1 MPAATAPLSASA
13 LIALYRSTLQEASA
27 GGAVLMGKLVASA
40 RQALNA
46 REAATRDV
54 RERDVL
60 ADSAKQ
66 LRNCEAEL
74 CKSFPKVLLEAFGR
88 PVVNEKAALKPVAE
102 VNFDQL
108 ELMDESQVLTSV
120 VHARV
125 QQVVMMAV
133 EASLT
138 ELNTLMC
145 ATLGLGSV
153 QAERNP
159 LRPEVYLSALTETV
173 GKTNATASQQ
183 LDWLGAM
190 GVSLSLELKALYT
203 KTNSKLRAEGVVSAA
218 YVVTHLSASR
228 QGVGRGIAQ
237 ITNPEEAASA
247 SAESPQYL
255 APEVGIP
262 SLAQPVAAAT
272 PATAL
277 VQKAPAVQVRHKDE
291 ALLTLDRLRKLL
303 SGELDSIAP
312 VDRMEQFAQQFARQF
327 EGGGA
332 APDEPGTDF
341 DSTVPAALE
350 ALTEMKQ
357 VDRVVGALQQRQN
370 QPRDAEAPAGNV
382 LDAQRYDIRRSA
394 KNVAQALSLEVVT
407 LMVENMARDPRLLP
421 PVQGLIQNLEP
432 ALLRLS
438 LADPRFFTDKHHP
451 ARQLLQEVTHRSLA
465 FQSVGSTGFDD
476 FLKEVLLAISALE
489 TATITNDE
497 PFERALLGLQESW
510 GRASRAK
517 ERAREAA
524 VVALQNAEARN
535 LLAEKIA
542 RAVDAHP
549 DADRVSPAVIDFLC
563 GPWAQVVAQARLG
576 GTATEKVAD
585 QYQALISALL
595 WSVHPELAAKN
606 VAKLTRLVPKLLASL
621 REGLDSIHYPTVRTS
636 AFFEKL
642 MHIHQQAFKTQAAS
656 HLPTEEEI
664 APAEP
669 ALVTGGARTRFV
681 ENGDPWVAPEEAKSS
696 NFVEIEESR
705 ASETATEAPVALV
718 TPGTVDE
725 MPVGTW
731 IELKTADEWGRTQ
744 LTWASPHGTLFL
756 FTNSFGA
763 TQSMTRRTRDKL
775 IASGSLRML
784 SDAPVVEV
792 ALNAVAQ
799 IAMRNS
805 VDSTF

>member
-1 MPAATAPLSASA
+1 MPPAPAHLSTAA
-13 LIALYRSTLQEASA
+13 LIALYRSTLQEAAA
-27 GGAVLMGKLVASA
+27 GGSVVMGKLVEAA
-40 RQALNA
+40 RLALNA
-46 REAATRDV
+46 REAASRDV
-54 RERDVL
+54 RERDGL
-60 ADSAKQ
+60 AESAKQ
-66 LRNCEAEL
+66 LRVWEAEL
-74 CKSFPKVLLEAFGR
+74 CKRFPKVLLDAFGR
-88 PVVNEKAALKPVAE
+88 PVVAEKASLKSVSE

-120 VHARV
+120 VHARM
-125 QQVVMMAV
+125 QQLVLMAV
-133 EASLT
+133 EASLS

-145 ATLGLGSV
+145 ATLGLGAV

-159 LRPEVYLSALTETV
+159 LRPEVYISALTETV
-173 GKTNATASQQ
+173 GQTNASHSQQ

-190 GVSLSLELKALYT
+190 GHALSAELKALYT
-203 KTNSKLRAEGVVSAA
+203 RTNAKLRAEGVVSAA
-218 YVVTHLSASR
+218 YVVTQLSSNR

-237 ITNPEEAASA
+237 IPSADDAIPSLAAA
-247 SAESPQYL
+247 PQYL
-255 APEVGIP
+255 APEVRVP
-262 SLAQPVAAAT
+262 SLPAEPVQ
-272 PATAL
+272 L
-277 VQKAPAVQVRHKDE
+277 RHKDE

-303 SGELDSIAP
+303 AGELDAIAP

-332 APDEPGTDF
+332 PAVKEAVTEF
-341 DSTVPAALE
+341 DPTVPAALE
-350 ALTEMKQ
+350 ALTDMKQ
-357 VDRVVGALQQRQN
+357 VERVVGSLQQRQG
-370 QPRDAEAPAGNV
+370 QPHSQEATVANPLA
-382 LDAQRYDIRRSA
+382 AQRHEIRRSA

-407 LMVENMARDPRLLP
+407 LMVENMSHDPRLLAP
-421 PVQGLIQNLEP
+421 IQGVIQNLEP

-451 ARQLLQEVTHRSLA
+451 ARQLLEEVTHRSLA
-465 FQSVGSTGFDD
+465 FQSAASSGFDD
-476 FLKEVLLAISALE
+476 FLKEVLSAISTLE
-489 TATITNDE
+489 SATIVDDE

-549 DADRVSPAVIDFLC
+549 DADRVSPVVIDFLC
-563 GPWAQVVAQARLG
+563 GPWAQVVAQARLSG
-576 GTATEKVAD
+576 ATGSQAAD

-595 WSVHPELAAKN
+595 WSAHPELATKN
-606 VAKLTRLVPKLLASL
+606 VAKLTRLVPRLLGTL

-642 MHIHQQAFKTQAAS
+642 MLIHQQAFKSQAA
-656 HLPTEEEI
+656 TTI
-664 APAEP
+664 AVSQTAEP
-669 ALVTGGARTRFV
+669 VVPAMVTGGARTRFV
-681 ENGDPWVAPEEAKSS
+681 ENGDPWVAPGEAKSS
-696 NFVEIEESR
+696 NFVDIGEHEVTE
-705 ASETATEAPVALV
+705 ATATYPEAPIPLVVAS
-718 TPGTVDE
+718 PGALED

-731 IELKTADEWGRTQ
+731 IELKTADQWGRTQ
-744 LTWASPHGTLFL
+744 LTWASPHSTLFL

-775 IASGSLRML
+775 VAIGNLRML
-784 SDAPVVEV
+784 SDTPVVDV

-799 IAMRNS
+799 LAMRNS
-805 VDSTF
+805 VDSTD

>member
-1 MPAATAPLSASA
+1 
-13 LIALYRSTLQEASA
+13 
-27 GGAVLMGKLVASA
+27 MGKLVASA

-46 REAATRDV
+46 REAASRDL

-66 LRNCEAEL
+66 LRSWESEL
-74 CKSFPKVLLEAFGR
+74 CKRFPNVLLEAFSR
-88 PVVNEKAALKPVAE
+88 PVVAEKAALKPVAE

-120 VHARV
+120 VHARI
-125 QQVVMMAV
+125 QQVVMLAV
-133 EASLT
+133 EGSLS
-138 ELNTLMC
+138 ELNTLVC
-145 ATLGLGSV
+145 ATLGLASV

-159 LRPEVYLSALTETV
+159 LRPEVYISALTETV
-173 GKTNATASQQ
+173 GQTNATTAQQ
-183 LDWLGAM
+183 LDWLAAM
-190 GVSLSLELKALYT
+190 GVSLSVELKSLYT
-203 KTNSKLRAEGVVSAA
+203 KVNAKLRTEGVVSAA
-218 YVVTHLSASR
+218 YVVTQLSSNR

-237 ITNPEEAASA
+237 IPTDDAVPQLPKAAPQDPSPEA
-247 SAESPQYL
+247 
-255 APEVGIP
+255 G
-262 SLAQPVAAAT
+262 QPLQP
-272 PATAL
+272 PA
-277 VQKAPAVQVRHKDE
+277 APALPSVRHRDE
-291 ALLTLDRLRKLL
+291 VLLTLDRLRKLL
-303 SGELDSIAP
+303 AGELESLAP

-327 EGGGA
+327 EGSG
-332 APDEPGTDF
+332 PVVSEEPSSDF

-357 VDRVVGALQQRQN
+357 VDRVVGALQQRQGL
-370 QPRDAEAPAGNV
+370 PLSKGAIATGSLE
-382 LDAQRYDIRRSA
+382 AQRFEIRRGA

-407 LMVENMARDPRLLP
+407 LMVENMARDPRLLA
-421 PVQGLIQNLEP
+421 PVQGVIRNLEP
-432 ALLRLS
+432 ALLKLS

-465 FQSVGSTGFDD
+465 FQSVASSGFDE
-476 FLKEVLLAISALE
+476 FLKEVLSAISALE
-489 TATITNDE
+489 AAIIADDE
-497 PFERALLGLQESW
+497 PFERALLGLQDSW
-510 GRASRAK
+510 GRASQAK

-576 GTATEKVAD
+576 GAASTKIAD

-595 WSVHPELAAKN
+595 WSVHPELATKN
-606 VAKLTRLVPKLLASL
+606 VAKLTRLVPKLLSTL
-621 REGLDSIHYPTVRTS
+621 REGLDSIHYPTARTS

-642 MHIHQQAFKTQAAS
+642 MLIHQQAFKAQP
-656 HLPTEEEI
+656 PTTVSGMKEATPA
-664 APAEP
+664 APAM
-669 ALVTGGARTRFV
+669 VTGGARTRFV
-681 ENGDPWVAPEEAKSS
+681 ENGDPWVAPAEALSS
-696 NFVEIEESR
+696 NFVELE
-705 ASETATEAPVALV
+705 AAPYVETPVALV
-718 TPGTVDE
+718 SSSAVEE

-731 IELKTADEWGRTQ
+731 IELKIAEQWGRTQ

-756 FTNSFGA
+756 FTNTLGA

-775 IASGSLRML
+775 VANGNLRMF
-784 SDAPVVEV
+784 SDTPIVDV

>member
-1 MPAATAPLSASA
+1 MPPASAPLSSNA
-13 LIALYRSTLQEASA
+13 LIALYRSTLQEAAA
-27 GGAVLMGKLVASA
+27 GGGVVMGKLVAAA

-46 REAATRDV
+46 REAASRDL
-54 RERDVL
+54 RERDTL
-60 ADSAKQ
+60 AESAKQ

-74 CKSFPKVLLEAFGR
+74 CKRFPKVLLEAFSR
-88 PVVNEKAALKPVAE
+88 PVVAEKAALKTMAE

-120 VHARV
+120 VHARI
-125 QQVVMMAV
+125 QQVVMLAV
-133 EASLT
+133 ESSLS
-138 ELNTLMC
+138 ELNTLVC

-159 LRPEVYLSALTETV
+159 LRPEVYISALTETV
-173 GKTNATASQQ
+173 GQTTASTAQQ
-183 LDWLGAM
+183 LDWLAAM
-190 GVSLSLELKALYT
+190 GVSLSVELKSIYT
-203 KTNSKLRAEGVVSAA
+203 KANAKLRAEGVVSAA
-218 YVVTHLSASR
+218 YVVTQLSSNR

-237 ITNPEEAASA
+237 IPTADAVKQVPEAA
-247 SAESPQYL
+247 PQYL
-255 APEVGIP
+255 APEVSLP
-262 SLAQPVAAAT
+262 SYPPT
-272 PATAL
+272 PAPTP
-277 VQKAPAVQVRHKDE
+277 APAPAAVTLPAVRHRDE

-303 SGELDSIAP
+303 SGELDSLAP

-327 EGGGA
+327 EGGVPNA
-332 APDEPGTDF
+332 SEEPGTDF

-357 VDRVVGALQQRQN
+357 VDRVVGALQQRQGL
-370 QPRDAEAPAGNV
+370 PRSTAAIATNA
-382 LDAQRYDIRRSA
+382 LDTQRYEIRRSA

-407 LMVENMARDPRLLP
+407 LMVENMARDPRLLA
-421 PVQGLIQNLEP
+421 PVQGVIQNLEP

-451 ARQLLQEVTHRSLA
+451 ARQLLQELTHRSLA
-465 FQSVGSTGFDD
+465 YQSVASSGFDE
-476 FLKEVLLAISALE
+476 FLKEVVSAISTLDA
-489 TATITNDE
+489 ATIADDE

-576 GTATEKVAD
+576 GAASTKVAD

-606 VAKLTRLVPKLLASL
+606 VAKLTRLVPKLLGTL
-621 REGLDSIHYPTVRTS
+621 REGLDSIHYPTARTS

-642 MHIHQQAFKTQAAS
+642 MQIHQQAFKAQVPTTAS
-656 HLPTEEEI
+656 AVKEA
-664 APAEP
+664 APAVP
-669 ALVTGGARTRFV
+669 AMVTGGARTRFV
-681 ENGDPWVAPEEAKSS
+681 ENGDPWVAPAEALSS
-696 NFVEIEESR
+696 NFVEID
-705 ASETATEAPVALV
+705 AAPQAETPVALV
-718 TPGTVDE
+718 SSGTLEE

-731 IELKTADEWGRTQ
+731 IELKTADQWSRTQ

-775 IASGSLRML
+775 VANGNLRML
-784 SDAPVVEV
+784 ADTPIVDV